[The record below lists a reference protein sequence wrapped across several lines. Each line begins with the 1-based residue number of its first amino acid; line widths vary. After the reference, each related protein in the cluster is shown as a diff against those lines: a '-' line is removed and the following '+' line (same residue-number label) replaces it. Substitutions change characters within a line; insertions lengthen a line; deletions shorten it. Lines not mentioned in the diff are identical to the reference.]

1 MAYDPPNYYIFS
13 KCMPKAEELDHAV
26 ARRKELRAGKL
37 ARKKERE
44 AKSVMTKTELR
55 DKMSVLR
62 SEFLRSKSLD
72 RFSRKLF
79 EIAMNDDHQ
88 GQMAAMKMIAD
99 RILPTAS
106 FASESNKSSAV
117 QINISGLQVHS
128 VEAKDVQED
137 VVSLQ

>member
-1 MAYDPPNYYIFS
+1 
-13 KCMPKAEELDHAV
+13 MPKAEELDHAV